1 MKKLKNI
8 LNLFCSIINL
18 IITILLLIYM
28 IPTIPF
34 QILRR
39 IISGEYDI
47 LKENIF
53 FKIKGIKMTLE
64 ALENE
69 EPIKFTKSAYLQNLD
84 TYEKIEYKEEKILGQ
99 S

>member
-18 IITILLLIYM
+18 IITILLFIYT

-39 IISGEYDI
+39 IISGEYDL
-47 LKENIF
+47 LKENIS

-64 ALENE
+64 ALENKDS
-69 EPIKFTKSAYLQNLD
+69 IKFAKSAYFQNLD
-84 TYEKIEYKEEKILGQ
+84 TYEKIEYKEEKILEQ